1 MRRGVMPADGFLYSI
16 TKELDVLLLRKEM
29 FIAIDLE
36 AHNYPPDLISY
47 QFFEP
52 QATRPKSCGT

>member
-1 MRRGVMPADGFLYSI
+1 MRRGVIPAGGVLYS
-16 TKELDVLLLRKEM
+16 TMKEMDVLLLWKGT

-36 AHNYPPDLISY
+36 AHNYLSSY

-52 QATRPKSCGT
+52 QATRPKSCGI

>member
-1 MRRGVMPADGFLYSI
+1 MMRRGVMPADGFLYSI

-36 AHNYPPDLISY
+36 AYNYLISY